1 MKIYSATQT
10 QADKIKQYI
19 GKDVWVYCKCKA
31 LCLDWEHSHPYG
43 YIRFLDIYEAGGY
56 DIYVEINAVSR
67 DEIKNG
73 KVTLYTLSERARCS
87 IYDIT
92 LPFSDD
98 DVYTTEELFGEMVS
112 VDNTKLINLSN
123 KGYWVMVRDKSQS
136 PYEGYIMY
144 IRIRSIVDN
153 YVTYDYI
160 NADMVDYCRG
170 ATDAD
175 DFGVLPSEQ
184 IYEGHAYLNAFEIYE
199 PLEILS
205 DSEME
210 EVLAYSDGLQQEAF
224 SEERDGEDE

>member
-31 LCLDWEHSHPYG
+31 HCLDWERSHPYG
-43 YIRFLDIYEAGGY
+43 YIRFLDIYETDGY
-56 DIYVEINAVSR
+56 GIYVEINAVSR
-67 DEIKNG
+67 NEIENG
-73 KVTLYTLSERARCS
+73 KVTLYTLSDRVRCS
-87 IYDIT
+87 IRDVT
-92 LPFSDD
+92 PFFDD
-98 DVYTTEELFGEMVS
+98 DYVYTTEELFGEMVS

-123 KGYWVMVRDKSQS
+123 KGYWVMVRDKSQGS
-136 PYEGYIMY
+136 YANIMY
-144 IRIRSIVDN
+144 IRIRSIVDK

-170 ATDAD
+170 ATDDD
-175 DFGVLPSEQ
+175 DFGIPPSEQ

-205 DSEME
+205 DLEME

-224 SEERDGEDE
+224 SEERDGENE